1 MSSTKSGYR
10 EIEHTAD
17 WEIEV
22 WAPNPAELFIQA
34 ARAMMTLSGLRL
46 ESEPKIDRGFSLQA
60 VDLEGLLVAFLS
72 EILFYAEQENLG
84 FEHYHLTIENFALSA
99 HLKGAPIR
107 SIDKEIKAVTYHRL
121 AITQT
126 QDGLNTRLV
135 FDV

>member
-17 WEIEV
+17 WELEV
-22 WAPNPAELFIQA
+22 WASNPAELFIQA
-34 ARAMMTLSGLRL
+34 ARAMMALSGMRL
-46 ESEPKIDRGFSLQA
+46 ESEPIIDRGFSLQA
-60 VDLEGLLVAFLS
+60 GDLESLLVAFLS

-84 FEHYHLTIENFALSA
+84 FEHYELTIENRRLSA
-99 HLKGAPIR
+99 LLRGAQIR

-126 QDGLNTRLV
+126 QDGLKTRLV